1 MTQSQYNALYLQ
13 AKKELANL
21 TATTLK
27 KIRAVYISESKK
39 VADEILKAKTKGLSN
54 LTTDSLQNIYNQLQ
68 DSAKKISEKLE
79 DLLYSGVDK
88 SAGNIAGIDEKYLL
102 DLIGLTDGKLT
113 KISIE
118 NMFLAV
124 NDNAIKSMVAR
135 IYQDGYTFSER
146 VWNVGKDYQNQLK
159 DIISGGIASGRDVID
174 IAADLNSYVK
184 DSKQK
189 LITRWGDFT
198 EDSPGWLKRIR
209 KDVYYPSLRL
219 VRTELYSS
227 LRDSTELSGA
237 MNPAC
242 EGLYDWIRTNQT
254 DWRCKCPEHEAGS
267 PYTRETLPNPED
279 VHTNCLCRI
288 QPRLRD
294 RQQFS
299 DDMVAWANGED
310 VDYID
315 DWYNEFYSQ
324 VE

>member
-1 MTQSQYNALYLQ
+1 MTQTQYNSLYLK

-21 TATTLK
+21 TADTLK
-27 KIRAVYISESKK
+27 KIRSVYISESKK
-39 VADEILKAKTKGLSN
+39 VADEILKYKEKGLSN

-68 DSAKKISEKLE
+68 ESAKKISDKLE
-79 DLLYSGVDK
+79 DLLYTGIDK
-88 SAGNIAGIDEKYLL
+88 SSGNIAGIDEKYLI

-113 KISIE
+113 KTGIE
-118 NMFLAV
+118 NMFLMVNENAV
-124 NDNAIKSMVAR
+124 KSMVAR

-174 IAADLNSYVK
+174 IAADLNGYVK
-184 DSKQK
+184 EGKQK

-198 EDSPGWLKRIR
+198 EDSPGWMKRIR

-219 VRTELYSS
+219 VRSELYSS
-227 LRDSTELSGA
+227 LQDATKLSGQF
-237 MNPAC
+237 NPAC
-242 EGLYDWIRTNQT
+242 NGLYDWIRTNQT
-254 DWRCKCPEHEAGS
+254 DWRCDCPELEAGS
-267 PYTRETLPNPED
+267 PYTADNIPDYP
-279 VHTNCLCRI
+279 HPSCLCRI

-294 RQQFS
+294 RGEFS